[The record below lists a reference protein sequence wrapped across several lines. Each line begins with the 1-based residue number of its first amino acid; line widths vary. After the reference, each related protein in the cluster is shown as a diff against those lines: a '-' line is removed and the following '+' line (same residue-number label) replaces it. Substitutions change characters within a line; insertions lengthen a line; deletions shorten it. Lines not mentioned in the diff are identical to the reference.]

1 HSSPTPLSSYLTSTI
16 ISSSTSCYSFHPLL
30 MIRPPP
36 RSTLF
41 PYTTLFR
48 SHTEKRVGRRTR
60 SSKYVRLLWCNDGA
74 KWVCRNLS
82 SHARLYDCSDG
93 WNRSIILELYRS
105 FSTDCWYQLIWNR
118 RSRWRSYLCSID
130 CTFFHEFTSCAC
142 RDFNFNR
149 TIDRHGTYDVKRKRK
164 YGFRSNH
171 FPCFR

>member
-105 FSTDCWYQLIWNR
+105 FSTDCWYQFICNR
-118 RSRWRSYLCSID
+118 RSRLISSLCSID
-130 CTFFHEFTSCAC
+130 ST
-142 RDFNFNR
+142 FNR
-149 TIDRHGTYDVKRKRK
+149 IIDRNGTYDVKRKRK
-164 YGFRSNH
+164 YGFRNNH

>member
-1 HSSPTPLSSYLTSTI
+1 
-16 ISSSTSCYSFHPLL
+16 
-30 MIRPPP
+30 
-36 RSTLF
+36 
-41 PYTTLFR
+41 
-48 SHTEKRVGRRTR
+48 EKRVGRRTR

-149 TIDRHGTYDVKRKRK
+149 TIDRHGKYDVNVNGSMVSGVITSRVLGNLNEDTLNDKQQVEKETAI
-164 YGFRSNH
+164 
-171 FPCFR
+171 